1 MSKTQI
7 ELLLPPRSES
17 VARARHALAP
27 LRGRVPPEKLGEL
40 ELLVSELVTNSIRH
54 ADLSDSASVALTVR
68 VGPRRARVE
77 VTDPGPGFE
86 PPPIAGDPAEL
97 SGWGLLLVERL
108 ADRWGIRGRSP
119 TCVWFEID
127 LAG

>member
-1 MSKTQI
+1 MAKTQI
-7 ELLLPPRSES
+7 ELVLPPRADS
-17 VARARHALAP
+17 VARARRALSP
-27 LRGRVPPEKLGEL
+27 LRGRVPEEKLEEL
-40 ELLVSELVTNSIRH
+40 QLLVSELVTNSIRH
-54 ADLSDSASVALTVR
+54 AGMGDGSSVSLTVR
-68 VGPRRARVE
+68 LGGRRARVE

-86 PPPIAGDPAEL
+86 PPPLEDDPGQL

-127 LAG
+127 LHD